1 MKEKNSSKKEQK
13 NKKSKYITPVFWFII
28 GMFFA
33 SFCLATFFLIYFKV
47 TYKNKVIPGIF
58 LGNTYVGEKNA
69 NEVARIFEEK
79 NKSIGKSTITFQGTD
94 NRIATVSAQELGIGY
109 DVKLM
114 VSQAESIGKN
124 KDIVSNIYYILNS
137 YLNGTYLNP
146 SYTSSLDNTTKL
158 LSPIEKEIHISA
170 QDALF
175 EIKDK
180 KVVAFK
186 ESING
191 RTIDFDAI
199 EKSINQKIPEI
210 ISGKIKSVTL
220 PIPLK
225 ILKPNIPTEKAN
237 NLGIV
242 EEIGEGTSLFA
253 HSIPGRIHNVALAAG
268 KINGVLVPPG
278 EEFSFVKNLG
288 DVTQYTGYQQA
299 YIIQNGKTVLGDG
312 GGVCQVSTTLFRALL
327 NAGLPITNRVAHAYR
342 VGYYEQD
349 SPPGLDATVYYP
361 TVDLKFKNDTEN
373 YILIVAHTD
382 LDNLRLTFNLYGKKD
397 GREVSMSTPI
407 VTSQTP
413 APETAYQDDPTLP
426 RGQVKQ
432 VDFAADGA
440 TVIFSRK
447 VTKNGKVVIADSYK
461 SVYRPWQAVFLRGTK
476 EG

>member
-1 MKEKNSSKKEQK
+1 MLILFIVAGLTKTSLSSI
-13 NKKSKYITPVFWFII
+13 ITIPVSRKVLIFAGII
-28 GMFFA
+28 IA
-33 SFCLATFFLIYFKV
+33 IAI
-47 TYKNKVIPGIF
+47 
-58 LGNTYVGEKNA
+58 
-69 NEVARIFEEK
+69 
-79 NKSIGKSTITFQGTD
+79 IT
-94 NRIATVSAQELGIGY
+94 
-109 DVKLM
+109 
-114 VSQAESIGKN
+114 
-124 KDIVSNIYYILNS
+124 IVSIKKLRRKARKVLVDLRRDIS
-137 YLNGTYLNP
+137 
-146 SYTSSLDNTTKL
+146 KL
-158 LSPIEKEIHISA
+158 LREPGRFA
-170 QDALF
+170 FALVCAML
-175 EIKDK
+175 I
-180 KVVAFK
+180 
-186 ESING
+186 
-191 RTIDFDAI
+191 
-199 EKSINQKIPEI
+199 
-210 ISGKIKSVTL
+210 
-220 PIPLK
+220 
-225 ILKPNIPTEKAN
+225 
-237 NLGIV
+237 
-242 EEIGEGTSLFA
+242 TSLYAGALYFCA
-253 HSIPGRIHNVALAAG
+253 QSAGRIHNVALAAE

-373 YILIVAHTD
+373 YILILAHTD

-397 GREVSMSTPI
+397 GREVSMSTPV

-413 APETAYQDDPTLP
+413 APEASYQDDPTLP

-440 TVIFSRK
+440 TVVFSRK

-461 SVYRPWQAVFLRGTK
+461 SVYRPWQAIFLRGTK